1 MKKVIYALLIL
12 ILLAILFFI
21 IIFAFNPADL
31 RSKLIGS
38 ILNSYLGSNIEN
50 YQPLDTNAAIDST
63 DRHPLLNEDQEKVLQ
78 SYGVDPA
85 QLPTEI
91 TPDMQQC
98 FIDKLGQDR
107 AVQIIG
113 GSEPTPTEIFKAREC
128 LAQ

>member
-1 MKKVIYALLIL
+1 MKKIILALIIL
-12 ILLAILFFI
+12 ILLAILASI

-31 RSKLIGS
+31 RTKLIGS
-38 ILNSYLGSNIEN
+38 MVNSYLQTNIEG
-50 YQPLDTNAAIDST
+50 YQPLDPNSAVDSA
-63 DRHPLLNEDQEKVLQ
+63 DKHPLLNEDQEKVLQ

-91 TPDMQQC
+91 TPQMQQC

-107 AVQIIG
+107 AAQIVA
-113 GSEPTPTEIFKAREC
+113 GSAPSPTEIFKARDC

>member
-1 MKKVIYALLIL
+1 MKKIIYALLIL

-31 RSKLIGS
+31 RTKLIGS
-38 ILNSYLGSNIEN
+38 ILNSYLSSNIEG
-50 YQPLDTNAAIDST
+50 YQPLDPNITIDST

-85 QLPTEI
+85 QLPAEI
-91 TPDMQQC
+91 TPSMQEC

-107 AVQIIG
+107 ASQIAA
-113 GSEPTPTEIFKAREC
+113 GSAPTSTEIIKAREC
-128 LAQ
+128 LVK